1 MADNDNNGL
10 KGKSSL
16 KKAASTDDVNTTHR
30 KDEDIKRDKRNV
42 KGNPDSAK
50 GSSDNVG
57 KKRIRYAV
65 VGLGH
70 IAQVAVLPAFEHAKE
85 NSELVALVSSDD
97 DKLEELSKRYG
108 VKHTYTYDQYD
119 ECLKSGQID
128 AVYIA
133 LPNNMHLEYTV
144 KAAEAG
150 VHVLC
155 EKPMATSIEDAK
167 KMIHAA
173 QKNRVKLMIA
183 YRLHFEKANMSV
195 VDLIH
200 KGKIGQPRL
209 FSSTFTMQVREGNI
223 RTRKELG
230 GGPLFDI
237 GIYCI
242 NAARYIFKAQP
253 IEVQAIMVQGTDPR
267 FEEIEEAVG
276 AILRFPNQCIATFIC
291 SFGSH
296 DVSEYRVVG
305 TEGEITVEPAY
316 DYVEELKY
324 RVRVGQSV
332 EEHTVAKSDQFAPEL
347 KHFSECILNDE
358 EPRPSGYEG
367 LADLQ
372 VIESLTLSADGGR
385 AIPVEQTEK
394 RTSMPDATL
403 IEQEPPVE
411 KPKLIKV
418 KSGSK

>member
-1 MADNDNNGL
+1 MAENG
-10 KGKSSL
+10 KNGSQ
-16 KKAASTDDVNTTHR
+16 
-30 KDEDIKRDKRNV
+30 
-42 KGNPDSAK
+42 SAK
-50 GSSDNVG
+50 GSKANGADDNKSNESSKSKETVTG
-57 KKRIRYAV
+57 TKETDAGAERKKIRYAV

-70 IAQVAVLPAFEHAKE
+70 IAQVAVLPAFEHARE

-97 DKLEELSKRYG
+97 EKLEELSKKYG
-108 VKHTYTYDQYD
+108 IKDTYTYDEY
-119 ECLKSGQID
+119 EKCLSSGTID

-133 LPNNMHLEYTV
+133 LPNNLHMEYTV

-150 VHVLC
+150 IHVLC
-155 EKPMATSIEDAK
+155 EKPMATTVEDGK
-167 KMIHAA
+167 KMIQAA

-200 KGKIGQPRL
+200 EGKIGQPRL
-209 FSSTFTMQVREGNI
+209 FNSTFTLQVREGNI

-242 NAARYIFKAQP
+242 NAARYIFRAQP

-267 FEEIEEAVG
+267 FQEIEEAVG
-276 AILRFPNQCIATFIC
+276 AILRFPNQCIATFVC
-291 SFGSH
+291 SFGSS

-305 TEGEITVEPAY
+305 TEGEIAVEPAY

-324 RVRVGQSV
+324 RLKVGDKV
-332 EEHTVAKSDQFAPEL
+332 EEHKVPKSDQFAPEL
-347 KHFSECILNDE
+347 KHFSDCILNDT

-367 LADLQ
+367 LADLR
-372 VIESLTLSADGGR
+372 VIDALTLSADGGR
-385 AIPVEQTEK
+385 AIPVEPTEK
-394 RTSMPDATL
+394 GTSLPDASL
-403 IEQEPPVE
+403 IEHEPPVE
-411 KPKLIKV
+411 KPKLVKV